1 MPILSGAYSELDNP
15 IVDTE
20 RQGLLERIKAL
31 EKELADGKPSTSTAP
46 ARTAA
51 KILELENR
59 VIALQAENTRLLG
72 CSPAVSRSEALRS
85 PIRAYRI
92 AHDLPSVPLN
102 RQDGSTPSIGRRR
115 RSSSVSSD
123 LKLTRLEQEI
133 ERFQNVGAE
142 NEKLKSKLVSMQ
154 RD

>member
-1 MPILSGAYSELDNP
+1 MKAWKKDVASGNP
-15 IVDTE
+15 SPPRAT
-20 RQGLLERIKAL
+20 
-31 EKELADGKPSTSTAP
+31 

-72 CSPAVSRSEALRS
+72 FSPAVSRSEALRS

-123 LKLTRLEQEI
+123 LKLTRLDQEI
-133 ERFQNVGAE
+133 ERFQNVQA
-142 NEKLKSKLVSMQ
+142 
-154 RD
+154 